1 MPRTATRLAAFAVI
15 LAALFTGG
23 WAVGEQFPTDP
34 ADHTSDH
41 TSDEHGTDSGAG
53 DGHATG
59 DHSDEEVA
67 P

>member
-1 MPRTATRLAAFAVI
+1 MSRPATRLAAFAVI

-34 ADHTSDH
+34 ADHPTDHPSDG
-41 TSDEHGTDSGAG
+41 HGTGVHDD
-53 DGHATG
+53 DG
-59 DHSDEEVA
+59 VA